1 MKQVASILSTYSAD
15 TFGVCSAL
23 FELGGMIVIHDPSG
37 CNSTY
42 TTHDEPRWYDHDS
55 LIYVSAMT
63 ERDAVLG
70 DDHRLIE
77 EIVTAARQQQ
87 PRFICLIPSQ
97 IAHLIGT
104 DCRAICRI
112 LEKKTGIP
120 AFTLP
125 TNSMHYYE
133 RGIYLALE
141 HLADWALGQAAAPA
155 RGCPLPHAQPDG
167 KAHPAAKRRINLL
180 GITPLDYGSATTPSS
195 LKAWLAQNG
204 LTLQACWAVGSSLE
218 DIAVSAH
225 DADCSLVMSYGGLGA
240 ARRLYETAG
249 IPYVCGAPFGTA
261 GKLLAQDLKA
271 CQEPAPA
278 ALWPPHIG
286 RLDSKKEQE
295 ASLPA
300 PCHPCYIIGETV
312 FAQSLAYALAQ
323 ATGQAFTAIVPV
335 ETDGEILAGS
345 TLQLCDEDELRP
357 YLESARLVI
366 ADPLYAPIVP
376 ATCQFIPLP
385 HRGFSGRTY
394 ERQLPDLMDAAAYQ
408 VFLQEV
414 LHALWISC

>member
-23 FELGGMIVIHDPSG
+23 FELGGMVVIHDPSG

-104 DCRAICRI
+104 DCRALCRI

-141 HLADWALGQAAAPA
+141 HLASWALGQATGLVHSSSLTLGPSHKSRPA
-155 RGCPLPHAQPDG
+155 NH
-167 KAHPAAKRRINLL
+167 KINLL
-180 GITPLDYGSATTPSS
+180 GVTPLDYGAATAPTSV
-195 LKAWLAQNG
+195 KAWLTQNG
-204 LTLQACWAVGSSLE
+204 FTLQACWAMGSSLE
-218 DIAVSAH
+218 DIAASTSA
-225 DADCSLVMSYGGLGA
+225 ADCNLVMSYGGLGA
-240 ARRLYETAG
+240 ARQLFEKAG
-249 IPYVCGAPFGTA
+249 IPYVCGTPFGAA
-261 GKLLAQDLKA
+261 GAALAEALRT
-271 CQEPAPA
+271 CQSPLPA
-278 ALWPPHIG
+278 ALWTPKDDRPDDRDNRDDKPG
-286 RLDSKKEQE
+286 RQKKQG
-295 ASLPA
+295 ASPA
-300 PCHPCYIIGETV
+300 PCYIIGETI
-312 FAQSLAYALAQ
+312 FTQSLAYALKCV
-323 ATGQAFTAIVPV
+323 TGLDFTAIVPV
-335 ETDGEILAGS
+335 ETDREILADS
-345 TLQLCDEDELRP
+345 TLLLCDEDELRP
-357 YLESARLVI
+357 CLASARLVI

-376 ATCQFIPLP
+376 DTCHFVALP

-394 ERQLPDLMDAAAYQ
+394 ERQLPDLMDTAAYHD
-408 VFLQEV
+408 FLQEV
-414 LHALWISC
+414 RSCF

>member
-1 MKQVASILSTYSAD
+1 MKQVAHILSTYSAD

-77 EIVTAARQQQ
+77 GIVTAARQQQ

-104 DCRAICRI
+104 DCRAICHI

-133 RGIYLALE
+133 RGINLALE
-141 HLADWALGQAAAPA
+141 HLAAWALGKGAASPSGRDLLPKPA
-155 RGCPLPHAQPDG
+155 R
-167 KAHPAAKRRINLL
+167 KAGTVNRRINLL
-180 GITPLDYGSATTPSS
+180 GLTPLDYGAATAPASAA
-195 LKAWLAQNG
+195 KWLAQNG
-204 LTLQACWAVGSSLE
+204 FTLEACWAMGSSLE
-218 DIAVSAH
+218 KIAASASN
-225 DADCSLVMSYGGLGA
+225 ADCSLVMSYGGLGA
-240 ARRLYETAG
+240 AHLLYEKAG
-249 IPYVCGAPFGTA
+249 IPYVCGAPFGAA
-261 GKLLAQDLKA
+261 GEVLSAALKT
-271 CQEPAPA
+271 CQAPLSG
-278 ALWPPHIG
+278 ALWPHGGDKPGIQ
-286 RLDSKKEQE
+286 KKQE
-295 ASLPA
+295 TSPA
-300 PCHPCYIIGETV
+300 PCCIIGETV
-312 FAQSLAYALAQ
+312 FAQSLAHALAQ
-323 ATGQAFTAIVPV
+323 AAGQAFTAIVPV
-335 ETDGEILAGS
+335 ETDREILAAG
-345 TLQLCDEDELRP
+345 TLLLCDEDELRP
-357 YLESARLVI
+357 RLRDARLVI

-376 ATCQFIPLP
+376 DTCHFVALP

-394 ERQLPDLMDAAAYQ
+394 ERQLPDLMDAAMYHD
-408 VFLQEV
+408 FLQEV
-414 LHALWISC
+414 RSCF